1 MSSRGGQPRRSPG
14 VTGVSPRGVWRGW
27 RAQFALL
34 AAIWGSSFLFI
45 KVLDDERWP
54 ALWVALGRISLGA
67 LTLVIL
73 VRRRR
78 ESLRFDP
85 RLWVHLAV
93 AGTFFIAA
101 PFTLIAYGETKISSI
116 LAGLWNGTTPLWV
129 LFVVMVAFSE
139 ERPDRRRVLGLAIG
153 FAGVVI
159 VLGPWRA
166 LGQAQLIGQLACAGA
181 SACYGVGFP
190 YTRRYLASRPE
201 SCVALAA
208 GQLICATLIL
218 ALFAPFARAPTARL
232 GLDGLGSLLAL
243 GVLGS
248 GVAYVLNYA
257 VVRAAGATTA
267 STVTYL
273 IPIVST
279 VLGVVVLAEP
289 LRWNQ
294 PVGAM
299 VLFAGIAIS
308 QGRLWRL
315 ATGRRAAGRR

>member
-1 MSSRGGQPRRSPG
+1 MTSRGRAPRRSSP
-14 VTGVSPRGVWRGW
+14 VTRVSPRPALGSW
-27 RAQFALL
+27 RAQFLL
-34 AAIWGSSFLFI
+34 LSTIWGSSFLFI

-54 ALWVALGRISLGA
+54 ALWVALARIALGA

-78 ESLRFDP
+78 ESLRFDL
-85 RLWVHLAV
+85 RLWGHLAV
-93 AGTFFIAA
+93 VGTFFIAA

-129 LFVVMVAFSE
+129 LFAVMIAFSE
-139 ERPDRRRVLGLAIG
+139 ERPDRRRVLGLAVG
-153 FAGVVI
+153 FAGVVL
-159 VLGPWRA
+159 VLGPWRP
-166 LGQAQLIGQLACAGA
+166 LGHAQLIGQLACAAA

-201 SCVALAA
+201 SGVALAA

-218 ALFAPFARAPTARL
+218 AVFAPLARAPTAHL

-248 GVAYVLNYA
+248 GMAYVLNYA

-267 STVTYL
+267 STVTYM
-273 IPIVST
+273 IPVVST
-279 VLGVVVLAEP
+279 VLRVDVLAEP

-294 PVGAM
+294 PVGAA
-299 VLFAGIAIS
+299 VLFTGIASS
-308 QGRLWRL
+308 QGRLRRL
-315 ATGRRAAGRR
+315 RRGR

>member
-1 MSSRGGQPRRSPG
+1 MTRDSWGHALGS
-14 VTGVSPRGVWRGW
+14 W
-27 RAQFALL
+27 RAQFLL
-34 AAIWGSSFLFI
+34 LSMIWGSSFLFI

-54 ALWVALGRISLGA
+54 APWVALARIALGA

-78 ESLRFDP
+78 ESLRFEP
-85 RLWVHLAV
+85 GLWAHLAV
-93 AGTFFIAA
+93 AGTVFIAA

-129 LFVVMVAFSE
+129 LFAVMIVFSE
-139 ERPDRRRVLGLAIG
+139 ERPDRRRVLGLAVG
-153 FAGVVI
+153 FAGVLV
-159 VLGPWRA
+159 VLGPWRP
-166 LGQAQLIGQLACAGA
+166 LGHAQLIGQLACAA
-181 SACYGVGFP
+181 AAACYGVGFP

-201 SCVALAA
+201 SGVALAA

-218 ALFAPFARAPTARL
+218 AVFAPFARASTARL

-267 STVTYL
+267 STVTYV
-273 IPIVST
+273 IPVVST

-294 PVGAM
+294 PVGAA
-299 VLFAGIAIS
+299 VLFTGIAIS
-308 QGRLWRL
+308 QGRLRRL
-315 ATGRRAAGRR
+315 RRAP

>member
-1 MSSRGGQPRRSPG
+1 MRDP
-14 VTGVSPRGVWRGW
+14 WAAFRGW
-27 RAQFALL
+27 RARFLL
-34 AAIWGSSFLFI
+34 LSAIWGSSFLFI

-54 ALWVALGRISLGA
+54 APWVALGRIALGA
-67 LTLVIL
+67 LALVIL

-78 ESLRFDP
+78 ESLRFES

-93 AGTFFIAA
+93 AGTCFIAA

-129 LFVVMVAFSE
+129 LFAVMIVFSE
-139 ERPDRRRVLGLAIG
+139 ERPDRRRVLGLVVG
-153 FAGVVI
+153 FAGVLL

-166 LGQAQLIGQLACAGA
+166 LGQAQLLGQLACAA
-181 SACYGVGFP
+181 AAFCYGVGFP

-201 SCVALAA
+201 SGVALAA

-218 ALFAPFARAPTARL
+218 ALFAPFVRAPAAHL

-267 STVTYL
+267 STVTYV
-273 IPIVST
+273 IPVVST

-294 PVGAM
+294 PVGAV

-308 QGRLWRL
+308 QGRLRRL
-315 ATGRRAAGRR
+315 ATRRPDGRL